1 MALSEVG
8 RRKRAGGREE
18 MKYPEVN
25 GKEWNQIN
33 RIKQTK
39 TELKHIPNKTD
50 KASSNSKQ
58 D

>member
-1 MALSEVG
+1 MTLNETG

-18 MKYPEVN
+18 MKHPEVN
-25 GKEWNQIN
+25 GKEWK
-33 RIKQTK
+33 RIKQKK